1 MSQISNFI
9 IFQVLLSYDINLC
22 NKAMI
27 YDIITLGK
35 TDPFE
40 KVDYLNASNY
50 VNRSFSSSNK
60 SNENFNLDS
69 TSILCQELY
78 LSDEIYEDIKSIIRD
93 FLTVVNIYK

>member
-1 MSQISNFI
+1 
-9 IFQVLLSYDINLC
+9 
-22 NKAMI
+22 MI

-40 KVDYLNASNY
+40 KIDYLNASNH

-60 SNENFNLDS
+60 SNESLNLDS

>member
-1 MSQISNFI
+1 
-9 IFQVLLSYDINLC
+9 
-22 NKAMI
+22 MI

-50 VNRSFSSSNK
+50 VNKSFSNSK
-60 SNENFNLDS
+60 SNESFNLDS

-78 LSDEIYEDIKSIIRD
+78 LSNEIYEDIKSIIRD
-93 FLTVVNIYK
+93 FLTVVYI